1 MAKTAIEIAIEKEA
15 KLLTL
20 QQEELDHS
28 DNHLSKVKTSATIK
42 KDMDNI
48 LSLLYCEGSKTDSE
62 LYKEL
67 YQDDKYTF
75 FINIHK
81 ALNLLLKEGLV
92 KRDANDYYS
101 ITEKGTL

>member
-1 MAKTAIEIAIEKEA
+1 LMLK
-15 KLLTL
+15 
-20 QQEELDHS
+20 QESESYNDS
-28 DNHLSKVKTSATIK
+28 HLSKVKTSATIK

-67 YQDDKYTF
+67 YQGEKYTF
-75 FINIHK
+75 FINIYK